1 MGTGVIDIGGTYDPS
16 ALPAPDADGQ
26 IAKIYKVG
34 STHPSLNSVDNSALQ
49 LLYIAELLFI
59 WGITLA
65 KVSILALYASVFTTR
80 KFRRAKDI
88 VLMFCLLWCIAMT
101 AVSVVQCVPIIDAW
115 NPLRLKEGKCVLF
128 GLFTLFE
135 ELTNVVLDIVILL
148 LPIFMIRKL
157 QLPIRQRWILS
168 VIFLLGGL

>member
-1 MGTGVIDIGGTYDPS
+1 MRTGVIDVGGTYDPL
-16 ALPAPDADGQ
+16 ALPIPLGQ
-26 IAKIYKVG
+26 LSKIYKVYSQYSSRDQVNNLG
-34 STHPSLNSVDNSALQ
+34 LQ

-80 KFRRAKDI
+80 KFRLAKDI

-101 AVSVVQCVPIIDAW
+101 VVSVVQCIPLWDAW
-115 NPLRLKEGKCVLF
+115 NPLRLTEGKCVFF
-128 GLFTLFE
+128 GLYTLFE

-157 QLPIRQRWILS
+157 HLPARQRWILS